1 MLSQQHR
8 YKLSACAG
16 MVFMFDSVIANTRQ
30 LQRRAWQ
37 QLAEEEGLPFPAEP
51 RHLYDMR
58 AERVITE
65 VQPPP
70 ISQS

>member
-1 MLSQQHR
+1 
-8 YKLSACAG
+8 
-16 MVFMFDSVIANTRQ
+16 MFDSVIANTRQ

-37 QLAEEEGLPFPAEP
+37 QLADEEGLPFPAEP

-65 VQPPP
+65 V
-70 ISQS
+70 